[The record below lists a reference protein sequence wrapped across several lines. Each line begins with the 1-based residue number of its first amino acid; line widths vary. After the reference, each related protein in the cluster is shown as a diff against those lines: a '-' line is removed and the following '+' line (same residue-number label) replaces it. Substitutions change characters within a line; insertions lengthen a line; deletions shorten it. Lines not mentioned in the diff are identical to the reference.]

1 MGLSWLIESVNI
13 PNHCGAVLAN
23 VINISAILIFIFRLV
38 DQATIGHWVG
48 IIIQVSIFPL
58 IYLLYTAKRFNRRR
72 IYYIWVGLMI
82 LFIIV
87 EFLVDWYPK
96 IEFRDNLSIVIPYIM
111 LFFGA
116 TGGMIG
122 VASLAG
128 KRWTVITVVT
138 FLTMLIL
145 AFVQRQVTGM

>member
-1 MGLSWLIESVNI
+1 MVISKHRIDI
-13 PNHCGAVLAN
+13 FGAILAN
-23 VINISAILIFIFRLV
+23 VINVSAILIFISRLV
-38 DQATIGHWVG
+38 DQPTIGHWVG
-48 IIIQVSIFPL
+48 IIIQLSVFPL
-58 IYLLYTAKRFNRRR
+58 VYLLYTAKEFERRR

-82 LFIIV
+82 IFIII

-96 IEFRDNLSIVIPYIM
+96 IDFRDNLAIVIPYVM

-128 KRWTVITVVT
+128 KQWSFITVIT
-138 FLTMLIL
+138 FLIMFVL
-145 AFVQRQVTGM
+145 AFIQRQITGM

>member
-1 MGLSWLIESVNI
+1 MVISKHRIDI
-13 PNHCGAVLAN
+13 FGAILAN
-23 VINISAILIFIFRLV
+23 LINVSAILIFIFRLV
-38 DQATIGHWVG
+38 VQPTIGHWVG
-48 IIIQVSIFPL
+48 IIIQLSVFPL
-58 IYLLYTAKRFNRRR
+58 IYLLYTAKQLNRRR

-82 LFIIV
+82 VFIIV

-96 IEFRDNLSIVIPYIM
+96 IDFRDNLTIVIPYVM

-128 KRWTVITVVT
+128 KQWSLITVIT
-138 FLTMLIL
+138 FLIMFVL
-145 AFVQRQVTGM
+145 AFVQRQITGM